1 MNNKE
6 NNDILENTGS
16 DEASARAEKIRAIRE
31 SLRNAEVN
39 SNVQAEKAPDVQTDD
54 VIETQAEDVSDE
66 QVQETPE
73 SQSEETA
80 DVQTVENP
88 QSQIEENLQ
97 AQEAVTANAAAMG
110 IQPKETANPA
120 AETVQPMETANPTA
134 ETVQPN
140 AEKLPKL
147 VPLKKAA
154 NVNQDSEMPKKKK
167 KGKKKKK
174 KKTVK
179 QRIRELFPEKGDSVA
194 EIIRKFAFLISVIAI
209 FVCGHMVA
217 DYYYD
222 LWKSRKQNDSLSQLY
237 EEEEP
242 VYEAEI
248 PEATVPGEKPT
259 EKTYKILKGAKKLLE
274 INSDTVGYIRVLS
287 KDGSDPIIDLP
298 VVRAYDNMKYLDR
311 SFNGEESRAGTLFLD
326 FRNHFDVITDGKRMY
341 DNSEHL
347 VIYGHN
353 MADESMFGKLKY
365 YYGSE
370 EYYMEHPIIQLNSN
384 YETYKYKIF
393 AIFIVDAK
401 DESETKYD
409 CWNQLELDTEEEF
422 YNLVNEAKRR
432 TIYTNDVDVKY
443 GDGLLSLSTCH
454 YLLKDRSRLMIMART
469 IRPGEDEYEGTQ
481 NSKRNDNIK
490 WPTMYYNSK
499 KDEKYDE
506 DAIFIPYGPEE
517 AVKEA
522 EAKLAAEK
530 KKKEEEKKK
539 KEERKKKEQASK
551 EAEKSKNTTTT
562 KKSDSKTTKKST
574 KTDSTKTTAVTKKT
588 SAEE

>member
-16 DEASARAEKIRAIRE
+16 DEASARAEKIKAIRE

-39 SNVQAEKAPDVQTDD
+39 SSVQAEKAPDVQTDD
-54 VIETQAEDVSDE
+54 VIETQTEDVSDE

-110 IQPKETANPA
+110 IQPMETANPA
-120 AETVQPMETANPTA
+120 V

-287 KDGSDPIIDLP
+287 KDGSVLF
-298 VVRAYDNMKYLDR
+298 R
-311 SFNGEESRAGTLFLD
+311 SFD
-326 FRNHFDVITDGKRMY
+326 TD
-341 DNSEHL
+341 
-347 VIYGHN
+347 
-353 MADESMFGKLKY
+353 
-365 YYGSE
+365 
-370 EYYMEHPIIQLNSN
+370 
-384 YETYKYKIF
+384 TYIP
-393 AIFIVDAK
+393 A
-401 DESETKYD
+401 
-409 CWNQLELDTEEEF
+409 
-422 YNLVNEAKRR
+422 
-432 TIYTNDVDVKY
+432 YTRD
-443 GDGLLSLSTCH
+443 
-454 YLLKDRSRLMIMART
+454 
-469 IRPGEDEYEGTQ
+469 
-481 NSKRNDNIK
+481 
-490 WPTMYYNSK
+490 
-499 KDEKYDE
+499 
-506 DAIFIPYGPEE
+506 
-517 AVKEA
+517 
-522 EAKLAAEK
+522 
-530 KKKEEEKKK
+530 
-539 KEERKKKEQASK
+539 
-551 EAEKSKNTTTT
+551 
-562 KKSDSKTTKKST
+562 
-574 KTDSTKTTAVTKKT
+574 KTDAALFKT
-588 SAEE
+588 E